1 MNNNIVID
9 KENGIAKIG
18 NITVRLAKEYEDNAE
33 WMGDEL
39 SSHQL
44 RAAWLRL
51 AEDDSP
57 MNPRLVGKPGV
68 GKTTLAL
75 AVAKELNFPVY
86 LMQGTSDTRPD
97 DLIIIPVITEGKQ
110 ISYVASPLVTAMLV
124 GGVCILDE
132 GNRMSEKSW
141 ASLASLLDH
150 RRYVDSV
157 IAGIRIHAHK
167 EFRFVTTMNDDS
179 SVYDLPEYIQS
190 RLNPQI
196 FLEFANIETEARIV
210 RMAVPY
216 LEDNLL
222 SLLVGFLALSH
233 KYDEN
238 YSVRDGIQI
247 AKYAQRLCHLNKDLS
262 LPKALKT
269 SVFAILGEDALK
281 YFPADEQMQSGSVFS
296 AKSTLR
302 PV

>member
-1 MNNNIVID
+1 MSINILVD
-9 KENGIAKIG
+9 KEKDSAQIG
-18 NITVRLAKEYEDNAE
+18 NITVRLAKEYEVDVN
-33 WMGDEL
+33 WMGNDL

-44 RAAWLRL
+44 RAAWLRMS
-51 AEDDSP
+51 EDDLP

-68 GKTTLAL
+68 GKTTLAV
-75 AVAKELNFPVY
+75 AVAKELNYPVY

-97 DLIIIPVITEGKQ
+97 DLIITPVITDGKQ
-110 ISYVASPLVTAMLV
+110 ISYVASPLVSAMLT

-157 IAGIRIHAHK
+157 IAGLRIHANK

-196 FLEFANIETEARIV
+196 FLDFADIETEARIV
-210 RMAVPY
+210 RYAVPY

-222 SLLVGFLALSH
+222 TLLVSFLAISH
-233 KYDEN
+233 KYEET

-247 AKYAQRLCHLNKDLS
+247 AKYAQRLRSLDKELT

-281 YFPADEQMQSGSVFS
+281 YFPTDEQMQNERNS
-296 AKSTLR
+296 STRPNLR

>member
-1 MNNNIVID
+1 MTKNNMDIKQDHVQ
-9 KENGIAKIG
+9 IG
-18 NITVRLAKEYEDNAE
+18 NITVRLAKEYEVDANWLGNDISA
-33 WMGDEL
+33 
-39 SSHQL
+39 HQL
-44 RAAWLRL
+44 RASWLRL
-51 AEDDSP
+51 SQDDLP

-68 GKTTLAL
+68 GKTTLAV
-75 AVAKELNFPVY
+75 AVARELNYPVF

-97 DLIIIPVITEGKQ
+97 DLIITPVITEGKQ
-110 ISYVASPLVTAMLV
+110 ISYVASPLVTAMIV

-157 IAGIRIHAHK
+157 IAGVRLHAHK

-196 FLEFANIETEARIV
+196 FLDFADIETEARIV
-210 RMAVPY
+210 RYAVPY
-216 LEDNLL
+216 VEENLL
-222 SLLVGFLALSH
+222 TLLVSFLSIAH
-233 KYDEN
+233 KYDET

-247 AKYAQRLCHLNKDLS
+247 AKYAQRLRSLNKELS

-269 SVFAILGEDALK
+269 SVYSILGEEALK
-281 YFPADEQMQSGSVFS
+281 YFPSDDQMQNDNNSSRPN
-296 AKSTLR
+296 LR